1 VGENYMTEKVKE
13 IAEQLDKVLVSR
25 EEVNN
30 MYQDMRGYMFDSLV
44 FRFKDYQARA
54 YAAEVQ
60 EEKYRRNLSEVEAR
74 IRVRDNHNRDLMR
87 FIDILDKAMGE
98 HN

>member
-1 VGENYMTEKVKE
+1 MTEKVKE

-30 MYQDMRGYMFDSLV
+30 MYQDMRSYMFDSLV

-54 YAAEVQ
+54 YSAEVQ

-87 FIDILDKAMGE
+87 FIDILNKAMGE

>member
-1 VGENYMTEKVKE
+1 MTEKVKE

-54 YAAEVQ
+54 YSAEVQ

-74 IRVRDNHNRDLMR
+74 MRVRDNHNRDLMR

>member
-1 VGENYMTEKVKE
+1 MTEKTNVITEK
-13 IAEQLDKVLVSR
+13 LDKVLVNR
-25 EEVNN
+25 EEINN
-30 MYQDMRGYMFDSLV
+30 MYEDMRGYMFDSLV

-54 YAAEVQ
+54 YFAEVQ
-60 EEKYRRNLSEVEAR
+60 EEKYRCNLSEAEAR
-74 IRVRDNHNRDLMR
+74 MRVRDNHNRDLMR

>member
-1 VGENYMTEKVKE
+1 MVEKTEV
-13 IAEQLDKVLVSR
+13 IAEKLDKILVGR
-25 EEVNN
+25 EEINN

-54 YAAEVQ
+54 YSAEVQ
-60 EEKYRRNLSEVEAR
+60 EEKYRRNLSEAEAR
-74 IRVRDNHNRDLMR
+74 IKVRDNHNRDLMR
-87 FIDILDKAMGE
+87 FIDILNKAMGE

>member
-1 VGENYMTEKVKE
+1 MIEKAKE
-13 IAEQLDKVLVSR
+13 ITKTLDKVLVSR

-30 MYQDMRGYMFDSLV
+30 IYQDMRGYMFDSLV

-54 YAAEVQ
+54 YSAEVQ
-60 EEKYRRNLSEVEAR
+60 EEKYRRNLSEAEAR
-74 IRVRDNHNRDLMR
+74 IKVRDNHNRDLMR
-87 FIDILDKAMGE
+87 FIDILNKAMGE

>member
-1 VGENYMTEKVKE
+1 
-13 IAEQLDKVLVSR
+13 
-25 EEVNN
+25 
-30 MYQDMRGYMFDSLV
+30 MFDSLV

-54 YAAEVQ
+54 YSTEVE
-60 EEKYRRNLSEVEAR
+60 EEKYRRNISEAEAR

>member
-1 VGENYMTEKVKE
+1 MTEKAKA
-13 IAEQLDKVLVSR
+13 IAEQLDKVLISR
-25 EEVNN
+25 EEINN
-30 MYQDMRGYMFDSLV
+30 TYQDMRGYMFDSLV

-54 YAAEVQ
+54 YSAEVQ
-60 EEKYRRNLSEVEAR
+60 EEKYRRNLSETEAR

-87 FIDILDKAMGE
+87 FIDILNKAMGE